1 VTVAENGNA
10 CAGTWDSLTVPTIC
24 TPGTTGTAQV
34 TAIAQGVSSPP
45 VTVYVHQR
53 ITNIVISQVPNQTPT
68 LSTLCLSKRAPSG
81 NPESTLYQA
90 FAFSGNTDI
99 TASVGPFSWQ
109 TVLATGQTTSS
120 VTLATPPA
128 GTAQCP
134 SGPQG
139 QCLNQQLATAG
150 TPGSSSFFASASGA
164 NSQPLQFTTCPVQT
178 ISISALQNPATS
190 FLVNTGTSTILNAT
204 VTDVLG
210 MNITG
215 VPLTWSSS
223 NPIAVKVS
231 GATSTVFGSVGTVS
245 ASAIGAGSVTAS
257 CTPPSCNGGITPSL
271 PIYPTQ
277 AISFNVQS
285 TTAPTA
291 PTVYVTS
298 SACNSTTQ
306 TCITRVVPITR
317 TSTSADFTPG
327 APITLPFAPNS
338 LLFDKQGANGYL
350 GTNTL
355 GFGTQQAMVLS
366 GSSVSPVPSVAGT
379 VLATSPDGTL
389 AIYSDTV
396 DSPNRVFICQNC
408 SSASRNAAT
417 FLLDGAIAA
426 AFSPDNVAG
435 GYKAYIVSGSP
446 CPGTTSLG
454 CLLVFSKLDAAKI
467 VPLNAPATDV
477 AFIGD
482 GMLGYIA
489 SGNPPGTTFLPTCDD
504 PAAPGSIGAVSPQVP
519 AQLIRALPDG
529 QSVLA
534 LNGPTV
540 QTITAQIS
548 GTASVGTPGCPAPR
562 GFLNIPNGG
571 FVAPPASLG
580 ISTFTPT
587 QFIISPDG
595 STAYVLGQTG
605 SGATAARL
613 PFIISFNL
621 GTQLPSD
628 ISLTGNAVPLSASL
642 SPSGDLL
649 FVGANDGAVHVIN
662 TTTQIDEQQV
672 TLPFPQSSLCIGPGN
687 PATPVETTMTITAAS
702 QSGANTTYSY
712 TSLVGPLLQAGDTVI
727 IGGMTNLADNGT
739 FTITALASG
748 TFTVVNANGVTAS
761 GQSGTAAAGTI
772 CNPDLV
778 AVKP

>member
-1 VTVAENGNA
+1 
-10 CAGTWDSLTVPTIC
+10 
-24 TPGTTGTAQV
+24 
-34 TAIAQGVSSPP
+34 
-45 VTVYVHQR
+45 
-53 ITNIVISQVPNQTPT
+53 
-68 LSTLCLSKRAPSG
+68 
-81 NPESTLYQA
+81 
-90 FAFSGNTDI
+90 
-99 TASVGPFSWQ
+99 
-109 TVLATGQTTSS
+109 
-120 VTLATPPA
+120 
-128 GTAQCP
+128 
-134 SGPQG
+134 
-139 QCLNQQLATAG
+139 
-150 TPGSSSFFASASGA
+150 
-164 NSQPLQFTTCPVQT
+164 
-178 ISISALQNPATS
+178 
-190 FLVNTGTSTILNAT
+190 
-204 VTDVLG
+204 
-210 MNITG
+210 
-215 VPLTWSSS
+215 
-223 NPIAVKVS
+223 
-231 GATSTVFGSVGTVS
+231 
-245 ASAIGAGSVTAS
+245 
-257 CTPPSCNGGITPSL
+257 
-271 PIYPTQ
+271 
-277 AISFNVQS
+277 
-285 TTAPTA
+285 
-291 PTVYVTS
+291 
-298 SACNSTTQ
+298 
-306 TCITRVVPITR
+306 
-317 TSTSADFTPG
+317 
-327 APITLPFAPNS
+327 
-338 LLFDKQGANGYL
+338 
-350 GTNTL
+350 
-355 GFGTQQAMVLS
+355 
-366 GSSVSPVPSVAGT
+366 
-379 VLATSPDGTL
+379 
-389 AIYSDTV
+389 
-396 DSPNRVFICQNC
+396 
-408 SSASRNAAT
+408 
-417 FLLDGAIAA
+417 
-426 AFSPDNVAG
+426 
-435 GYKAYIVSGSP
+435 
-446 CPGTTSLG
+446 
-454 CLLVFSKLDAAKI
+454 
-467 VPLNAPATDV
+467 
-477 AFIGD
+477 
-482 GMLGYIA
+482 
-489 SGNPPGTTFLPTCDD
+489 
-504 PAAPGSIGAVSPQVP
+504 
-519 AQLIRALPDG
+519 LIRALPDG